1 MIGDRIRELRIK
13 NGYTQTELAKRLQLT
28 RSSINAWEMGISVPS
43 TQYVIELA
51 ALFKTSTD
59 YILERTS
66 DEIIDIS
73 ELTIEEK
80 EIIIHLLNY
89 FSTARKAMDFVK
101 NKKSGDEEGDEFES
115 GPMVFRVKNTT
126 RRRRRPED
134 GGNDNKVTE

>member
-43 TQYVIELA
+43 TQCVIELA

-73 ELTIEEK
+73 DLTLEEK
-80 EIIIHLLNY
+80 EIILHLLNY
-89 FSTARKAMDFVK
+89 FSKARKAMDFVNNTK
-101 NKKSGDEEGDEFES
+101 LGYEEGDELES
-115 GPMVFRVKNTT
+115 GPLVFRVKNAT
-126 RRRRRPED
+126 RRKRRPED
-134 GGNDNKVTE
+134 GGNDNNETE